1 MESAIRFSR
10 QNLTPKSLAR
20 KTTTDKCLIL
30 DLDETLIHTFEETAI
45 LKKLKPHKIPALR
58 PRIYHKLIDEP
69 DDSFEMW
76 GVTRPHLEDFLD
88 FCFSYFKIVAV
99 WSAGTTR
106 YVEEIVDLIFP
117 VNSPPHI
124 IFTRSDCE
132 MIDDVTK
139 KSLFKMIETE
149 PLLKDVMTIENTLI
163 IDDRCD
169 VWDVCPLNVIQLPAY
184 VPQPTIEL
192 MLKDD
197 IALEQ
202 IRWWLIQPEV
212 IKTKDTRMIS
222 RSDIFTT
229 SISEYKQSL
238 STS

>member
-1 MESAIRFSR
+1 MDSAIRFSHR
-10 QNLTPKSLAR
+10 NLTSKTLNR
-20 KTTTDKCLIL
+20 KTTTNNCLIL
-30 DLDETLIHTFEETAI
+30 DLDETLVHTFEETAI
-45 LKKLKPHKIPALR
+45 LKKLKPHKNPALR
-58 PRIYHKLIDEP
+58 PRIYHKSICEPNDE
-69 DDSFEMW
+69 FEMW
-76 GVTRPHLEDFLD
+76 GVSRPHLEEFLE

-139 KSLFKMIETE
+139 KSLFKMIEME
-149 PLLKDVMTIENTLI
+149 PLLKDVMTIQNTLI

-169 VWDVCPLNVIQLPAY
+169 VWDVCPLNVIKIPAY
-184 VPQPTIEL
+184 VPQPTIET

-202 IRWWLIQPEV
+202 IRWWLIQPEI
-212 IKTKDTRMIS
+212 IKAVDTRMIS

-229 SISEYKQSL
+229 SIQEYKNMIKA
-238 STS
+238 